1 MRRPYLLLLWMT
13 MALAGCYPD
22 EFEKASWGPEPELTL
37 SSPGVTLQPAG
48 GSELVTITTNYEE
61 WTASVAETGQAW
73 CSVEQSGTTLKVTA
87 APNPDEKE
95 RTTVIS
101 VTVGKGK
108 KEIKEIAVT
117 QLGTA
122 PRIVA
127 DPPAVGLPM
136 EGGTASVKIT
146 TNLTEW
152 TPTVAVG
159 AGWCSVVRDG
169 DQLKVSAVKYS
180 GKQQQEGLI
189 TVSGEGESGKAVTTV
204 KVIQMG
210 SDPVLNVS
218 EPGAFGAAAGRQV
231 LVVMTNQPDWEAT
244 VPSTA
249 SWCRAEKSGTN
260 LTLQVDANE
269 GEAGR
274 RCELLLTAGSGSGML
289 KQSITVVQMGKT
301 AEMILSADKVTFDGE
316 ESIQSISVFTEEAW
330 TATTEASWC
339 TLLPGDQTLTMYAAR
354 NTSTTEVRRG
364 TVKIEAGSL
373 QQTLEII
380 QLPDITLALSADT
393 LRVGLEGG
401 TESVTVVTNQTA
413 KKVVLPDTVGWCRAS
428 IEGNQLTV
436 VVDANAGASRQ
447 TVLTVLAGA
456 EGAQKSIQLLVCQEG
471 IASDRDVLIAFYKAT
486 GGENWTHNDNWCSD
500 RPLSEWYGVTTAM
513 IEPGT
518 KAAEAVERVTELNMS
533 GDYDGSNKRG
543 NNLLGTL
550 PPVIGQLT
558 ELLRLNLFNNPGLS
572 GSIPAEIGLLTKLH
586 TLELQMNSWS
596 GKLPAELSN
605 LVELTYLGI
614 ASDYFDEQPLP
625 DWLWN
630 LTKLRDIR
638 MGCNFTGVLPEA
650 VKNLTELNE
659 LSLSNNRLSG
669 PLPAMLGDL
678 AGLQYLYLGSNQ
690 FSGPIPAELGRL
702 VKLKVLSLSINQ
714 LTGAIP
720 AELGNLTS
728 LETLDLSHNQLEGP
742 IPDELGN
749 LILLKYLY
757 LGNNR
762 LSGSIPPE
770 LGNLTNLIWLSLEYN
785 NLSGVIPPELGK
797 LVNLAGDSGV
807 GGLILAGNQLTGSV
821 PDEVQALPNWDRFNP
836 EVNILPQQNGG
847 NLSLEPE
854 AKDEYTV
861 TLRLRGDA
869 AEVDQSVAGRHL
881 YGVQVMARPRGT
893 SENYAPYGYGIYDD
907 STALKLVLL
916 ADQEYSIQTTLIS
929 GGKTAVQTAGDGWA
943 RPLDL
948 VDWQP
953 AVKGVTPLPDY
964 DPDLPTSGINVF
976 VRDNLHWLG
985 HIDRG
990 ATTLAAD
997 GNTFDRPDFARYAG
1011 ERLRY
1016 VPTADEEL
1024 EIAMTRVSFVVTCEI
1039 DSLTEGRIRIEI
1051 QGAPHLYVDAK
1062 ADEHTVSAAITFAN
1076 LYGGWTDVTYEE
1088 TLDVKF
1094 IWEKPNGL
1102 ERELSTER
1110 VTFKHNTATRL
1121 HLVFKDDG
1129 MNMDTENKPLTDGD
1143 IVRIEGIIW

>member
-37 SSPGVTLQPAG
+37 SSPGVTLQPVG
-48 GSELVTITTNYEE
+48 GSESVTITTNYEE

-249 SWCRAEKSGTN
+249 SWCHAEKSGSN

-269 GEAGR
+269 GETGR

-301 AEMILSADKVTFDGE
+301 AELILSADKVTFDGE
-316 ESIQSISVFTEEAW
+316 ESIQSISVFTEETW
-330 TATTEASWC
+330 TATTEAAWC

-364 TVKIEAGSL
+364 TVKIETGSL

-447 TVLTVLAGA
+447 VELTVLAGA
-456 EGAQKSIQLLVCQEG
+456 EGAQKSIPLLVCQEG

-486 GGENWTHNDNWCSD
+486 GGDNWTHNDNWCSE

-518 KAAEAVERVTELNMS
+518 KAGEAVERVTELRLDVS
-533 GDYDGSNKRG
+533 HTAEG
-543 NNLLGTL
+543 NNLVGTL
-550 PPVIGQLT
+550 PDVIGQLSELKLFSVGFNQLSGRIPASLGNLTKLTYLELYGNPFTGSLPPEIGNLTKLTFFRVGNT
-558 ELLRLNLFNNPGLS
+558 ELEGSIPDSFRNLINLETFTVQGCGLTGEFPQWIVNCTNLKSINLAWNALSGSLPARMDNITGLAYVDLRYNQLSGNIPSELGKLVELRELFLENNQFS
-572 GSIPAEIGLLTKLH
+572 GSIPK
-586 TLELQMNSWS
+586 EL
-596 GKLPAELSN
+596 G
-605 LVELTYLGI
+605 
-614 ASDYFDEQPLP
+614 
-625 DWLWN
+625 N
-630 LTKLRDIR
+630 LT
-638 MGCNFTGVLPEA
+638 
-650 VKNLTELNE
+650 NLIWLDLT
-659 LSLSNNRLSG
+659 NNRL
-669 PLPAMLGDL
+669 
-678 AGLQYLYLGSNQ
+678 
-690 FSGPIPAELGRL
+690 SGPIPAELG
-702 VKLKVLSLSINQ
+702 NMTQ
-714 LTGAIP
+714 
-720 AELGNLTS
+720 
-728 LETLDLSHNQLEGP
+728 
-742 IPDELGN
+742 
-749 LILLKYLY
+749 LKYLY
-757 LGNNR
+757 LDGNQ

-770 LGNLTNLIWLSLEYN
+770 LGNLTNLITLRLQNN
-785 NLSGVIPPELGK
+785 NLTGEIPAELGK
-797 LVNLAGDSGV
+797 LVNLDADDWGK
-807 GGLILAGNQLTGSV
+807 GLQLSGNQLTGRV

-854 AKDEYTV
+854 AKSEYTI

-881 YGVQVMARPRGT
+881 YGVQVMSRPRGT
-893 SENYAPYGYGIYDD
+893 SETYVPYGYGIYDD
-907 STALKLVLL
+907 STALKLVLP
-916 ADQEYSIQTTLIS
+916 ADQEFNILTTLIS
-929 GGKTAVQTAGDGWA
+929 EGKTAVQTAGDGWA

-997 GNTFDRPDFARYAG
+997 GKTYDRPDLARYAG
-1011 ERLRY
+1011 ERLKY

-1024 EIAMTRVSFVVTCEI
+1024 VIAITRVSFVVTCVV
-1039 DSLTEGRIRIEI
+1039 DSLKEGRIRIEI
-1051 QGAPHLYVDAK
+1051 QGAPNLYVDAK

-1094 IWEKPNGL
+1094 VWEKTNGL
-1102 ERELSTER
+1102 ERELSSER

-1121 HLVFKDDG
+1121 HTVFKDDG
-1129 MNMDTENKPLTDGD
+1129 MNMDTENKPLTDGE
-1143 IVRIEGIIW
+1143 IVNIEGIIW

>member
-48 GSELVTITTNYEE
+48 GSESVTITTNYEE
-61 WTASVAETGQAW
+61 WTATVAEAGQAW

-249 SWCRAEKSGTN
+249 SWCRAEKSGSN

-301 AEMILSADKVTFDGE
+301 AELILSADKVTFDGE
-316 ESIQSISVFTEEAW
+316 ESIQSISVFTEETW

-380 QLPDITLALSADT
+380 QLPDITLTLSADT
-393 LRVGLEGG
+393 LRMGQEGG
-401 TESVTVVTNQTA
+401 IRSVTVVTNQTA

-436 VVDANAGASRQ
+436 TVDANITASRQ
-447 TVLTVLAGA
+447 VELTVLAGA
-456 EGAQKSIQLLVCQEG
+456 EGAQKSIPLLVCQEG
-471 IASDRDVLIAFYKAT
+471 IASDRDVLIAFYKAM
-486 GGENWTHNDNWCSD
+486 GGDNWTHNDNWCSD

-518 KAAEAVERVTELNMS
+518 KAAEAVERVTGLDMS
-533 GDYDGSNKRG
+533 GVYTDGSKRG
-543 NNLLGTL
+543 NNLIGTL

-558 ELLRLNLFNNPGLS
+558 ELLYLELYNNPGLS
-572 GSIPAEIGLLTKLH
+572 GSIPTEIGLLTKLR
-586 TLELQMNSWS
+586 TLGLQMNSWS
-596 GKLPAELSN
+596 GTLPAELGN

-614 ASDYFDEQPLP
+614 DSDHFDEQALP

-630 LTKLRDIR
+630 LTKLQEIR
-638 MGCNFTGVLPEA
+638 LRCNFTGALPEA
-650 VKNLTELNE
+650 LGNLT
-659 LSLSNNRLSG
+659 
-669 PLPAMLGDL
+669 D
-678 AGLQYLYLGSNQ
+678 LQYLYIGGNQ
-690 FSGPIPAELGRL
+690 FTGSIPAVLGRL
-702 VKLKVLSLSINQ
+702 VKLRCLSLSMNQ
-714 LTGAIP
+714 LTGTIP
-720 AELGNLTS
+720 AELGDLTS
-728 LETLDLSHNQLEGP
+728 LEMLDLSHNRLEGP
-742 IPDELGN
+742 IPAELGN
-749 LILLKYLY
+749 LILLKHLY
-757 LGNNR
+757 LGNNQ

-770 LGNLTNLIWLSLEYN
+770 LGNLTNLIGLSLEHN

-797 LVNLAGDSGV
+797 LVNLKVDEWGL
-807 GGLILAGNQLTGSV
+807 GGLQLSGNQFTGSV
-821 PDEVQALPNWDRFNP
+821 PPEVQALPNWDTFEP
-836 EVNILPQQNGG
+836 EVNILPQQSGG

-854 AKDEYTV
+854 AKSEYTI

-869 AEVDQSVAGRHL
+869 AEVDQSTAGRHL
-881 YGVQVMARPRGT
+881 YGVQVMSRPRGT
-893 SENYAPYGYGIYDD
+893 SEKYVPYGYGIYDD
-907 STALKLVLL
+907 STALKLVLP
-916 ADQEYSIQTTLIS
+916 ADQEYNIQTTLIS
-929 GGKTAVQTAGDGWA
+929 EGKTAVQTAGDGWA

-976 VRDNLHWLG
+976 VRDNLHWMG

-997 GNTFDRPDFARYAG
+997 GKTYDRPDLARYAG
-1011 ERLRY
+1011 ERLKY

-1024 EIAMTRVSFVVTCEI
+1024 EIAMTRVSFVVTCVV
-1039 DSLTEGRIRIEI
+1039 DSLKEGRIRIEI

-1094 IWEKPNGL
+1094 IWEKTNGL
-1102 ERELSTER
+1102 ERELSSER

-1121 HLVFKDDG
+1121 HTVFKDDG
-1129 MNMDTENKPLTDGD
+1129 MNMDMENKPLTDGE
-1143 IVRIEGIIW
+1143 IVNIEGIIW